1 MKFAA
6 IQPTLLVFHADRSG
20 MIAEMSAILLGAQ
33 VNISHMQVD
42 RESRNGAA
50 LTVIECDQLP
60 GDEELKR
67 IAAIAGVRRVRL
79 IDLAAKKDGIE

>member
-1 MKFAA
+1 
-6 IQPTLLVFHADRSG
+6 
-20 MIAEMSAILLGAQ
+20 MIAEMSSILLSSQ

-60 GDEELKR
+60 GSEELR
-67 IAAIAGVRRVRL
+67 RLGEIAGVRKVRL
-79 IDLAAKKDGIE
+79 IDLSEKEGTE